1 MKKEEVYKYGQ
12 KPIEY
17 YWDLKKFKPTP
28 EQKDAILHI
37 DGPLFLTAG
46 PGSGKT
52 RVLLWRAVNLIV
64 YNNIHPSE
72 IFLSTFTEKAAL
84 QLKEGL
90 KSLLALVSN
99 DNGKAYDLSEMSLGT
114 IHSICQSILKDR
126 RFSNSLERKH
136 PPMIMDELSQYFY
149 LYKRSF
155 WNELIESAEFEDEE
169 TAQRSVNTYLSDSES
184 SSRHKAVQNCISL
197 FNRFSEENFKPN
209 SENHKDWNLNA
220 FIQMYKHYT
229 TSLKPTEKTQFA
241 DLSILQQYAFE
252 TILKYPASKNIY
264 KHIIIDEYQ
273 DTNSIQEKIFFTLA
287 SGHKN
292 ICVVGDDDQALYRFR
307 GATVENLVEFESR
320 CIKFLKAKPKRIDLV
335 TNFRSKKDIVN
346 LYTSFITKI
355 DWKKKGGKGHYRI
368 HDKKIVA
375 FSKDKNVTV
384 IVSEKAKAANVYLEI
399 AHFIRELKDKKKISD
414 YNQIA
419 LIFPSMRSSF
429 APSGMSTRVEGFIN
443 AFNQLGIPYYA
454 PRAARF
460 LDTDESVVLFGLF
473 LKIFGRPHYDSPSG
487 GLKNFMFWMFKCEGE
502 AAKVIKADLQLDE
515 YITDRANE
523 LNTALSDYTVL
534 SEYIKKKRI
543 NPISACDAKL
553 SRELSSVS
561 GISQKAQK
569 SLSGFFF
576 LNILEQRNKAGSPF
590 PVEYVINRATSV
602 DWSVLDLFYQLL
614 GFSHFRRM
622 IKLAEDGTDEGP
634 ICNLGLISQYLARF
648 LDDHPTVITAR
659 FLSDD
664 KFKHTLFT
672 SYLYALYRLQES
684 EFEDAEDPFPKGRV
698 PFITIHQSK
707 GLEFPVVVLG
717 SIYKE
722 TKPPSKVETIIR
734 ELLPEKDGEPL
745 NKIST
750 FDNMRMFYVALSRA
764 QNLVVLPRYTHGKAA
779 NEEFKAM
786 FEENDFTEIKDFD
799 IKTLPAHTETK
810 EDLGKTYSYTGDYLS
825 YLKCPRNYMFFKK
838 YGFVPSRS
846 QTMFFGSL
854 VHQTIEDLHYYLINQ
869 KQTAG
874 K

>member
-1 MKKEEVYKYGQ
+1 MIYGQ

-17 YWDLKKFKPTP
+17 YWKIKGFKPTP
-28 EQKDAILHI
+28 AQKEAILHI

-52 RVLLWRAVNLIV
+52 RVLLWRTVNLIV
-64 YNNIHPSE
+64 YHNIHPRE

-90 KSLLALVSN
+90 KSLLALISN
-99 DNGKAYDLSEMSLGT
+99 DNGKTYDLSEMSLGT
-114 IHSICQSILKDR
+114 VHSICQSILKDR
-126 RFSNSLERKH
+126 RFSESLERKH
-136 PPMIMDELSQYFY
+136 PPVIMDELSQYFY

-155 WNELIESAEFEDEE
+155 WKELIEAVGFEDEE
-169 TAQRSVNTYLSDSES
+169 TAQRTINTYLSGSDS
-184 SSRHKAVQNCISL
+184 SSRHKAVLNCISL
-197 FNRFSEENFKPN
+197 FNRFSEENFKPD
-209 SENHKDWNLNA
+209 SDNHKDWNLNA
-220 FIQMYKHYT
+220 LIQMYKHYKK
-229 TSLKPTEKTQFA
+229 SLNPTEKTQYT
-241 DLSILQQYAFE
+241 DLSLLQQFAFE
-252 TILKYPASKNIY
+252 TIQKYPASKNIF

-273 DTNSIQEKIFFTLA
+273 DTNSIQEKIFFSLA
-287 SGHKN
+287 AGHKN
-292 ICVVGDDDQALYRFR
+292 LCVVGDDDQALYRFR
-307 GATVENLVEFESR
+307 GATVENLVEFENR
-320 CIKFLKAKPKRIDLV
+320 CIRYLNVKPKRIDLV
-335 TNFRSKKDIVN
+335 TNFRSKKEIVD
-346 LYTSFITKI
+346 LYTSFITKV
-355 DWKKKGGKGHYRI
+355 DWKKKDGEGHYRI

-375 FSKDKNVTV
+375 FSNDKNVTV
-384 IVSEKAKAANVYLEI
+384 LVSEKAKAENVYLEI
-399 AHFIRELKDKKKISD
+399 AKFIKELKNKKKISD
-414 YNQIA
+414 YNQVA

-429 APSGMSTRVEGFIN
+429 VPSGMSTRVEGFIN

-454 PRAARF
+454 PRAGRF
-460 LDTDESVVLFGLF
+460 LDTEEAVVLFGLF
-473 LKIFGRPHYDSPSG
+473 LKVFGRPYYDSPSG
-487 GLKNFMFWMFKCEGE
+487 GLKNFMYWMIKCEAE
-502 AAKVIKADLQLDE
+502 AAKIIKKDSQLDD

-523 LNTALSDYTVL
+523 LNTVINDYTIL

-543 NPISACDAKL
+543 NPATACDTKL
-553 SRELSSVS
+553 SRELSSVI
-561 GISQKAQK
+561 GISSKAQK
-569 SLSGFFF
+569 ALSGYFF
-576 LNILEQRNKAGSPF
+576 LNILEQRSKTDKPF
-590 PVEYVINRATSV
+590 NVEYVINRATSV

-614 GFSHFRRM
+614 GFSHFRKM

-634 ICNLGLISQYLARF
+634 VCNLGLISQYLARF

-722 TKPPSKVETIIR
+722 AKPPSKVETIIR
-734 ELLPEKDGEPL
+734 ELLPDKDGEPL
-745 NKIST
+745 DKIST

-764 QNLVVLPRYTHGKAA
+764 QNLIVLPRYTYGKSA
-779 NEEFKAM
+779 NEEFKAL

-799 IKTLPAHTETK
+799 IDSMPAYTETK

-846 QTMFFGSL
+846 QTMFFGNL
-854 VHQTIEDLHYYLINQ
+854 VHKTIEDLHYFLINQ
-869 KQTAG
+869 KQINKTS
-874 K
+874 

>member
-1 MKKEEVYKYGQ
+1 MNKGKIKYGQ
-12 KPIEY
+12 QPIEY
-17 YWDLKKFKPTP
+17 YWELRKFKPTP
-28 EQKDAILHI
+28 TQKEAILHI

-64 YNNIHPSE
+64 YNNIHPKE

-99 DNGKAYDLSEMSLGT
+99 NNGKTYDLSEMSLGT
-114 IHSICQSILKDR
+114 VHSICQSILKDR
-126 RFSNSLERKH
+126 RFSDSMERKH
-136 PPMIMDELSQYFY
+136 PPIIMDELSQYFY

-155 WNELIESAEFEDEE
+155 WNELIKSVKFEDEE
-169 TAQRSVNTYLSDSES
+169 TAQRTINTYLADSDS
-184 SSRHKAVQNCISL
+184 SSRHKAVLNCISL

-209 SENHKDWNLNA
+209 SENHNDWNLNA
-220 FIQMYKHYT
+220 LIQMYKNYKS
-229 TSLKPTEKTQFA
+229 SLKPNEKTQYT
-241 DLSILQQYAFE
+241 DLSLLQQFAFE
-252 TILKYPASKNIY
+252 TIQRYPTSKNIY

-273 DTNSIQEKIFFTLA
+273 DTNSIQEKIFFMLA

-307 GATVENLVEFESR
+307 GATVENLVEFENR
-320 CIKFLKAKPKRIDLV
+320 CQKYLGIKPKRIDLV
-335 TNFRSKKDIVN
+335 TNFRSKKNIVN
-346 LYTSFITKI
+346 LYTSFITKV
-355 DWKKKGGKGHYRI
+355 DWKKKDGNGHYRI

-375 FSKDKNVTV
+375 HSKDKDVTV
-384 IVSEKAKAANVYLEI
+384 LVSEKAKAKNVYLEI
-399 AHFIRELKDKKKISD
+399 AQFIRELKDKNKIND
-414 YNQIA
+414 YNQVA

-429 APSGMSTRVEGFIN
+429 ATSGMSTRVEGFIN

-454 PRAARF
+454 PRAGRF
-460 LDTDESVVLFGLF
+460 LDTGESVVIFGLF
-473 LKIFGRPHYDSPSG
+473 LKVFGRPLYNTPSG
-487 GLKNFMFWMFKCEGE
+487 GLKNFMYWMLKCEGE
-502 AAKVIKADLQLDE
+502 AAKVIKADSQLDE
-515 YITDRANE
+515 YITDRTNE
-523 LNTALSDYTVL
+523 LNVTVNDYGIL

-543 NPISACDAKL
+543 NPAAPCDAKL
-553 SRELSSVS
+553 SRELSTVT
-561 GISQKAQK
+561 GISSKAQK
-569 SLSGFFF
+569 SLSGYFF
-576 LNILEQRNKAGSPF
+576 LNILEQRSKTDKPLN
-590 PVEYVINRATSV
+590 VEYVINRATSV

-614 GFSHFRRM
+614 GFSHFRKM

-659 FLSDD
+659 FLKDD
-664 KFKHTLFT
+664 IFKHTFFT

-684 EFEDAEDPFPKGRV
+684 EFEDADDPFPKGRV

-722 TKPPSKVETIIR
+722 TKPPSRIETIIR
-734 ELLPEKDGEPL
+734 ELIPDKDGEPL
-745 NKIST
+745 DKIST
-750 FDNMRMFYVALSRA
+750 FDTMRMFYVALSRA

-779 NEEFKAM
+779 NDEFKTL
-786 FEENDFTEIKDFD
+786 FEENSFTEIKDFD
-799 IKTLPAHTETK
+799 ISTLPQHIETK

-869 KQTAG
+869 KQST
-874 K
+874 KK

>member
-1 MKKEEVYKYGQ
+1 MKYGQ
-12 KPIEY
+12 QPIEY

-28 EQKDAILHI
+28 AQKEAILHI

-52 RVLLWRAVNLIV
+52 RVLLWRTVNLIV
-64 YNNIHPSE
+64 YNNVHPSE

-84 QLKEGL
+84 QLKEGI
-90 KSLLALVSN
+90 KSLLAMISN
-99 DNGKAYDLSEMSLGT
+99 DNGRAYDLSEMSLGT
-114 IHSICQSILKDR
+114 VHSICQSILKDR
-126 RFSNSLERKH
+126 RFSDSLERKH

-149 LYKRSF
+149 LYRRKF
-155 WNELIESAEFEDEE
+155 WNEMIESVDFEDEE
-169 TAQRSVNTYLSDSES
+169 TAQRTINTYLADSDS
-184 SSRHKAVQNCISL
+184 SSRHKAVLNCISL
-197 FNRFSEENFKPN
+197 FNRFSEENFKPDSKN
-209 SENHKDWNLNA
+209 NKDWNLDA
-220 FIQMYKHYT
+220 LIKMYKHYK
-229 TSLKPTEKTQFA
+229 TSLKPTEKSQYT
-241 DLSILQQYAFE
+241 DLSLLQQFAFE
-252 TILKYPASKNIY
+252 TIQKYPASKNIY

-273 DTNSIQEKIFFTLA
+273 DTNSIQEKIFFKLA
-287 SGHKN
+287 TGHKN

-307 GATVENLVEFESR
+307 GATVENLVEFENR
-320 CIKFLKAKPKRIDLV
+320 CYKYLKAKPNRIDLV

-346 LYTSFITKI
+346 LYTSFITKV
-355 DWKKKGGKGHYRI
+355 DWKKKGGKSHYRI

-384 IVSEKAKAANVYLEI
+384 LVSEKAKAENVYLEI
-399 AHFIRELKDKKKISD
+399 ARFIKALKDKKKISD
-414 YNQIA
+414 YNQVA

-454 PRAARF
+454 PRARRF
-460 LDTDESVVLFGLF
+460 LDTDESVVIFGLF
-473 LKIFGRPHYDSPSG
+473 LKVFGRPHYNSPSG
-487 GLKNFMFWMFKCEGE
+487 GLKNFMFWMFKCEAE
-502 AAKVIKADLQLDE
+502 AAKIIKADTQLDE
-515 YITDRANE
+515 YVNDRANE
-523 LNTALSDYTVL
+523 LSSAVNDYKIL

-543 NPISACDAKL
+543 NSAAPCDAKL
-553 SRELSSVS
+553 SRELSTVS
-561 GISQKAQK
+561 GISSKAQK
-569 SLSGFFF
+569 SLSGYFF
-576 LNILEQRNKAGSPF
+576 LNILEQRSKSNSPF
-590 PVEYVINRATSV
+590 NVEYVINRATSV

-614 GFSHFRRM
+614 GFSHFRKM

-659 FLSDD
+659 FLSEDT
-664 KFKHTLFT
+664 FKHTLFT

-722 TKPPSKVETIIR
+722 AKPPSKVETIIR
-734 ELLPEKDGEPL
+734 ELIPDKDGEPL

-764 QNLVVLPRYTHGKAA
+764 QNLVVLPRYTHSKAA
-779 NEEFKAM
+779 NEEFKTM
-786 FEENDFTEIKDFD
+786 FEENTYTEIKDFD
-799 IKTLPAHTETK
+799 ISSLPAHTETK
-810 EDLGKTYSYTGDYLS
+810 EELGKTYSYTGDYLS

-869 KQTAG
+869 KQS
-874 K
+874 KKQ

>member
-1 MKKEEVYKYGQ
+1 MKSGKITYGQ

-17 YWDLKKFKPTP
+17 YWDLKKFKPTA
-28 EQKDAILHI
+28 EQKEAIMHI

-52 RVLLWRAVNLIV
+52 RVLLWRTVNLIV
-64 YNNIHPSE
+64 YNNVQPSE
-72 IFLSTFTEKAAL
+72 IFLSTFTEKASL

-99 DNGKAYDLSEMSLGT
+99 DNGKVYDLSEMSLGT
-114 IHSICQSILKDR
+114 VHSICQSILKDR
-126 RFSNSLERKH
+126 RFSDSLERKH
-136 PPMIMDELSQYFY
+136 PPIIMDELSQYFY
-149 LYKRSF
+149 IYKRKF
-155 WNELIESAEFEDEE
+155 WNNLIETVEFENEE
-169 TAQRSVNTYLSDSES
+169 TAQRTINTYLSDSDS
-184 SSRHKAVQNCISL
+184 SSRHKAVLNCISL
-197 FNRFSEENFKPN
+197 FNRFSEENFKPD
-209 SENHKDWNLNA
+209 SENYKDWNLDA
-220 FIQMYKHYT
+220 LIKMYKHYKL
-229 TSLKPTEKTQFA
+229 SLKSNEKSQYS
-241 DLSILQQYAFE
+241 DLSLLQQFAFE
-252 TILKYPASKNIY
+252 TIQKYPASKSIY

-273 DTNSIQEKIFFTLA
+273 DTNSIQEKIFFMLA
-287 SGHKN
+287 IGHKN

-307 GATVENLVEFESR
+307 GASVENLVEFENR
-320 CIKFLKAKPKRIDLV
+320 CNKYLKAKPKRIDLV
-335 TNFRSKKDIVN
+335 TNFRSKDNIVK
-346 LYTSFITKI
+346 LYTNFITKV
-355 DWKKKGGKGHYRI
+355 DWKKKESNDYYRI

-375 FSKDKNVTV
+375 FSKDKNITV
-384 IVSEKAKAANVYLEI
+384 LVSEKAKAENVYIEI
-399 AHFIRELKDKKKISD
+399 TQFIKELKAQKKISD
-414 YNQIA
+414 YNQVA

-429 APSGMSTRVEGFIN
+429 APSGMSTRVEGFVK
-443 AFNQLGIPYYA
+443 AFNKLGIPYYA
-454 PRAARF
+454 PRAKRF
-460 LDTDESVVLFGLF
+460 LDNDESVVLFGLF
-473 LKIFGRPHYDSPSG
+473 LKVFGRPHYDSPSG
-487 GLKNFMFWMFKCEGE
+487 GLKNFMFWTFKCEGE
-502 AAKVIKADLQLDE
+502 AAKVIKADSQLDE
-515 YITDRANE
+515 YLTDRANE
-523 LNTALSDYTVL
+523 LNTILNDYNVL
-534 SEYIKKKRI
+534 LEYIKKKRI
-543 NPISACDAKL
+543 NIDTPCDAKI
-553 SRELSSVS
+553 SRELSTVY
-561 GISQKAQK
+561 GISSKAQK

-576 LNILEQRNKAGSPF
+576 LNILEQRSKTNNPF
-590 PVEYVINRATSV
+590 SVEYVINRATSV

-614 GFSHFRRM
+614 GFSHFRNM

-648 LDDHPTVITAR
+648 LDEHSTVITAR

-722 TKPPSKVETIIR
+722 AKPPSKVETIIR
-734 ELLPEKDGEPL
+734 ELVPDKDGEPL
-745 NKIST
+745 DKIST

-779 NEEFKAM
+779 NEEFKIL
-786 FEENDFTEIKDFD
+786 FGENTYNEIKDFD
-799 IKTLPAHTETK
+799 ISTLTAHTETK

-869 KQTAG
+869 KQNN
-874 K
+874 KP